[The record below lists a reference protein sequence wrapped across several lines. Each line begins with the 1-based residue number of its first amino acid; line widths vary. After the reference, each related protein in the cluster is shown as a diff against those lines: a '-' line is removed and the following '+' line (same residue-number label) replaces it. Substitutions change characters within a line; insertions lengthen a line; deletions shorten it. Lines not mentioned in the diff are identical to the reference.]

1 MENTKRITKTM
12 SVGDAA
18 VEGLMYG
25 IVAGIAMAL
34 FVLLV
39 EWLSGVA
46 PLTVLGYFDG
56 GGNASP
62 FMGAFTHIAVAGIYG
77 AVFGM
82 IAMVVARMFGARMSF
97 TIWLGA
103 GALYG
108 MLIFGIAE
116 WVILP
121 RSDSPLREM
130 PLWSFALAHLFY
142 GAVLAALW
150 VRHKNGG
157 RWDE

>member
-1 MENTKRITKTM
+1 MENTKRIMKTM

-25 IVAGIAMAL
+25 IAAGLVMAL

-62 FMGAFTHIAVAGIYG
+62 FLGAFTHIAVSGIYG
-77 AVFGM
+77 VVFGM
-82 IAMVVARMFGARMSF
+82 IAMVVARMFGARM
-97 TIWLGA
+97 TLGMWLALGILY
-103 GALYG
+103 GAL
-108 MLIFGIAE
+108 IFVVAE
-116 WVILP
+116 WIVLP
-121 RSDSPLREM
+121 RTSSPLLEM
-130 PLWSFALAHLFY
+130 PMWALAIAHFIY
-142 GAVLAALW
+142 GAVLAALF
-150 VRHKNGG
+150 G
-157 RWDE
+157 RNK

>member
-1 MENTKRITKTM
+1 MENSKRIPKTM

-25 IVAGIAMAL
+25 IAAGIAMAL

-46 PLTVLGYFDG
+46 LLTALGYFDG
-56 GGNASP
+56 GGNDSP

-82 IAMVVARMFGARMSF
+82 IAMVVARMFGARM
-97 TIWLGA
+97 TLGMWLALGILY
-103 GALYG
+103 GAL
-108 MLIFGIAE
+108 IFVVAE
-116 WVILP
+116 WIVLP
-121 RSDSPLREM
+121 RTSSPLLEM
-130 PLWSFALAHLFY
+130 PMWALAIAHFIY
-142 GAVLAALW
+142 GAVLAALF
-150 VRHKNGG
+150 G
-157 RWDE
+157 RNK